1 MKKFIAFLTLTT
13 LLLSACNDA
22 TVKTES
28 AVNSEV
34 SDPLPSWNEGPTK
47 TAIINFV
54 NDVSNK
60 GGTKYVKPEER
71 IATFDQ
77 DGTLWCEQPVPQL
90 EFAAYQVKQMAV
102 DHPEWKDTQP
112 FKSVLEGDKNYLVND
127 LLHNHGQELMKLIM
141 VTHAG
146 MTLTEFNAD
155 VTAFMNASAHPKY
168 GKKYTETIY
177 QPMLEL
183 LQYLRKNEFKTYI
196 CSGGGNSLMRVFAE
210 DVYGIV
216 PENVIGTFAMNTFE
230 QVDGKWQIVK
240 GTKNFF
246 MNDKDTKPATIDQ
259 RIGRIPIFVGGN
271 VRSGGDIGQLTY
283 SQTNTLPNFQLI
295 VNHDDDVREFAY
307 AEKDNA
313 SLNAAQEGGWHVV
326 SMKNDWKKIFPFDN

>member
-1 MKKFIAFLTLTT
+1 
-13 LLLSACNDA
+13 
-22 TVKTES
+22 
-28 AVNSEV
+28 
-34 SDPLPSWNEGPTK
+34 
-47 TAIINFV
+47 
-54 NDVSNK
+54 
-60 GGTKYVKPEER
+60 
-71 IATFDQ
+71 
-77 DGTLWCEQPVPQL
+77 
-90 EFAAYQVKQMAV
+90 MAV

-112 FKSVLEGDKNYLVND
+112 FKSVLEGDKDYLVND
-127 LLHNHGQELMKLIM
+127 LLNNHGKELMKLIA

-155 VTAFMNASAHPKY
+155 VTAFLNASVHPKY
-168 GKKYTETIY
+168 GKKYTETTY

-183 LQYLRKNEFKTYI
+183 LHYLRKNEFKTYI

-240 GTKNFF
+240 GTKNIF

-307 AEKDNA
+307 AEKDNK

>member
-1 MKKFIAFLTLTT
+1 MKSTLACFILSG
-13 LLLSACNDA
+13 LLLSACNN
-22 TVKTES
+22 TSVKTES
-28 AVNSEV
+28 AENSEV

-47 TAIINFV
+47 TAIIEFV
-54 NDVSNK
+54 NRVIKEGGAQYVS
-60 GGTKYVKPEER
+60 PEER
-71 IATFDQ
+71 IATFDN
-77 DGTLWCEQPVPQL
+77 DGTLWCEQPVAQL
-90 EFAAYQVKQMAV
+90 EFAAYQVKKMAV

-112 FKSVLEGDKNYLVND
+112 FKSVLEDDNEYLVND
-127 LLHNHGQELMKLIM
+127 LLNNHGQELMKLIT

-155 VTAFMNASAHPKY
+155 VNAFLNASAHPKY
-168 GKKYTETIY
+168 GKKFTETIY

-183 LQYLRKNEFKTYI
+183 LHYLRKNEFKTYI
-196 CSGGGNSLMRVFAE
+196 CSGGGNSFMRVFAD

-240 GTKNFF
+240 GSKNLF
-246 MNDKDTKPATIDQ
+246 MNDKDTKPATIEQ

-283 SQTNTLPNFQLI
+283 SQTNTLPNFQLL

-313 SLNAAQEGGWHVV
+313 SLNAAKEGAWHVV
-326 SMKNDWKKIFPFDN
+326 SMKNDWMKIFPFDN

>member
-1 MKKFIAFLTLTT
+1 MKRTIL
-13 LLLSACNDA
+13 
-22 TVKTES
+22 
-28 AVNSEV
+28 AVFTFALALNFGCRETAEV
-34 SDPLPSWNEGPTK
+34 TDPLPSWNEGK
-47 TAIINFV
+47 SKQSIIEFV
-54 NDVSNK
+54 EKVTTSGSPDFVP
-60 GGTKYVKPEER
+60 PEER

-77 DGTLWCEQPVPQL
+77 DGTLWCEQPVAQL

-112 FKSVLEGDKNYLVND
+112 FKSVLEDDNEYLVND
-127 LLHNHGQELMKLIM
+127 LLHNHGKELMKLIT

-146 MTLTEFNAD
+146 MTLKEFNAD
-155 VTAFMNASAHPKY
+155 VNAFLNASSHPKY

-196 CSGGGNSLMRVFAE
+196 CSGGGNNLMRVFAE

-230 QVDGKWQIVK
+230 KVDGEWQIVK

-246 MNDKDTKPATIDQ
+246 MNDKDTKPAAIEQ

-283 SQTNTLPNFQLI
+283 SQTNTLPNFQLLI
-295 VNHDDDVREFAY
+295 NHDDDVREFAY

-313 SLNAAQEGGWHVV
+313 SLNAAEEGGWHVV
-326 SMKNDWKKIFPFDN
+326 SMKNDWLKIFPFEN

>member
-1 MKKFIAFLTLTT
+1 MKRTIL
-13 LLLSACNDA
+13 
-22 TVKTES
+22 
-28 AVNSEV
+28 AVFTFALALNFGCRETAQV
-34 SDPLPSWNEGPTK
+34 TDPLPSWNDGKTK
-47 TAIINFV
+47 QSIIEFV
-54 NDVSNK
+54 ERVTTSGSPDFVP
-60 GGTKYVKPEER
+60 PEER

-77 DGTLWCEQPVPQL
+77 DGTLWCEQPVAQL

-112 FKSVLEGDKNYLVND
+112 FKSVLEDDNEYLVND
-127 LLHNHGQELMKLIM
+127 LLHNHGKELMKLIA

-146 MTLTEFNAD
+146 MTLKEFNAD
-155 VTAFMNASAHPKY
+155 VNAFLNASSHPKY

-196 CSGGGNSLMRVFAE
+196 CSGGGNNLMRVFAE

-230 QVDGKWQIVK
+230 QVNGEWEIVK

-246 MNDKDTKPATIDQ
+246 MNDKDTKPAAIEQ

-283 SQTNTLPNFQLI
+283 SQTNTLPNFQLL

-313 SLNAAQEGGWHVV
+313 SLNAAEEGGWHVV
-326 SMKNDWKKIFPFDN
+326 SMKNDWLKIFPFEN